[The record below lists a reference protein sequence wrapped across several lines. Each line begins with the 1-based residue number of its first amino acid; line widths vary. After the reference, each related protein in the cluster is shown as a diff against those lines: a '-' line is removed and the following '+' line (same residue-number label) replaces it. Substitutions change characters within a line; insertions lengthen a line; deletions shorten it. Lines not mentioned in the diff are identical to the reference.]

1 MIGAML
7 LDEGMV
13 MFFDTDF
20 VYYIPITMLVSRREE

>member
-20 VYYIPITMLVSRREE
+20 VYIPITMLVSRREE